1 MMDYEKD
8 YWIKPDGA
16 LLECEDSHDRTA
28 RKILEAEM
36 GLSGMVDECDKL
48 HVDYPYE
55 VLHCRGWVRV
65 KNWQELQILG
75 GTISLVRPMRNTIDP
90 PMNEAQL
97 KTAKKIC
104 EACCTTL
111 HNAINDRRFHE

>member
-1 MMDYEKD
+1 MDYEKD
-8 YWIKPDGA
+8 YWIKPDGT

-36 GLSGMVDECDKL
+36 GLSGMVDECDRL
-48 HVDYPYE
+48 RVDYPYE

-75 GTISLVRPMRNTIDP
+75 GTISFVRPMRNTIDP
-90 PMNEAQL
+90 SMNEAQL
-97 KTAKKIC
+97 KTAKRIC
-104 EACCTTL
+104 DALGTTL